1 METRVHD
8 AFAHRNAKPR
18 LGSALFLYPERVRAG
33 RLWRNSKV
41 KPPGC
46 RSLLTLNL
54 MEPNQRLVSLDAFR
68 GTIMLFMASSGFGI
82 LQMAKLHPDSAWASA
97 VPYISHVEWAGCA
110 PWDLIQPA
118 FMFMVGMACALSYT
132 RRKREGQSFFGMTG
146 HAITRAILLVALGVL
161 LSTRSSGSQTTFV
174 FTNVLAQI
182 GLGYLF
188 LVLLARLGWEY
199 CVSAILV
206 ICVGYWYYFYSHAIP
221 ADASM
226 VAAGSEGALDGVMRP
241 WSIYINAAAEFDRW
255 FLNLFPRAEPWVN
268 HRGGYATLNF
278 IPSLATMLG
287 GAVAGHYLRGNP
299 AHPGK
304 KGLWIFV
311 VGLICI
317 AVGLGLDFTVCPIVK
332 RIWTPSWVFFS
343 GGWVLLMLALFVWV
357 IDAAGWKKVVFPLVV
372 VGMNSLTIYLLHSF
386 CQSAIRKGILGHFGV
401 YLKGNPYLPL
411 IEYGGMLFVLW
422 LVCFWL
428 YRQRAFLRL

>member
-1 METRVHD
+1 MKSLETRFRGCQTPLRR
-8 AFAHRNAKPR
+8 APGLPR
-18 LGSALFLYPERVRAG
+18 LNDQTELESWDLHRPFELI
-33 RLWRNSKV
+33 
-41 KPPGC
+41 
-46 RSLLTLNL
+46 LNP

-82 LQMAKLHPDSAWASA
+82 HQMAKANPGTVWSDLIPH
-97 VPYISHVEWAGCA
+97 ISHAEWQGCA

-132 RRKREGQSFFGMTG
+132 RRKREGQSFFGMSG
-146 HAITRAILLVALGVL
+146 HMLSRALLLVVLGVI
-161 LSTRSSGSQTTFV
+161 LSTRSTVDQTTFV

-182 GLGYLF
+182 GLGYIF
-188 LVLLARLGWEY
+188 LVPLARLGWEY

-206 ICVGYWYYFYSHAIP
+206 ICVGYWYYFYSHPISVDP
-221 ADASM
+221 AVLGAS
-226 VAAGSEGALDGVMRP
+226 AEGLLDGVMRP
-241 WSIYINAAAEFDRW
+241 WSIHINAAADFDRW
-255 FLNLFPRAEPWVN
+255 FLNLLPRAEPWVN
-268 HRGGYATLNF
+268 HSGGYVTLNF

-287 GAVAGHYLRGNP
+287 GAVAGEYLRNSP

-317 AVGLGLDFTVCPIVK
+317 GIGLALGFTVCPIVK

-343 GGWVLLMLALFVWV
+343 GGWVLMLLALFVWV
-357 IDAAGWKKVVFPLVV
+357 VDAAGWKKLVFPLVV

-386 CQSAIRKGILGHFGV
+386 CQSSIRRGVLAHFGV
-401 YLKGNPYLPL
+401 YLKDNPYLPL
-411 IEYGGMLFVLW
+411 IEYLGMLFVLW
-422 LVCFWL
+422 LVCLWL

>member
-1 METRVHD
+1 MDH
-8 AFAHRNAKPR
+8 P
-18 LGSALFLYPERVRAG
+18 
-33 RLWRNSKV
+33 
-41 KPPGC
+41 
-46 RSLLTLNL
+46 
-54 MEPNQRLVSLDAFR
+54 QRLVSLDAYR

-82 LQMAKLHPDSAWASA
+82 LQMAKARPGSVWSDL
-97 VPYISHVEWAGCA
+97 VPYLSHKEWVGCA

-118 FMFMVGMACALSYT
+118 FMFMVGMACAISYT

-146 HAITRAILLVALGVL
+146 HAITRAFLLVALGVI
-161 LSTRSSGSQTTFV
+161 LSTRSSGTQTNFV
-174 FTNVLAQI
+174 FTNVLSQI

-188 LVLLARLGWEY
+188 LVILARLGWEF

-206 ICVGYWYYFYSHAIP
+206 ICVGYWYYFYSHALPTDLP
-221 ADASM
+221 ALQGQG
-226 VAAGSEGALDGVMRP
+226 AGILDGVMRP
-241 WSIYINAAAEFDRW
+241 WSIHINAAAEFDRW
-255 FLNLFPRAEPWVN
+255 FLNLLPRAEPWVN
-268 HRGGYATLNF
+268 HPGGYATLNF

-287 GAVAGHYLRGNP
+287 GAAAGEYLIKNP

-311 VGLICI
+311 IGLICI
-317 AVGLGLDFTVCPIVK
+317 AIGLGLGYTVCPIVK

-343 GGWVLLMLALFVWV
+343 GGWVLLMLSLFVWV
-357 IDAAGWKKVVFPLVV
+357 IDAAGWKKPVFPLVV

-386 CQSAIRKGILGHFGV
+386 CHSSIQRGILSHFGV

-411 IEYGGMLFVLW
+411 IEYGGMLLVLW
-422 LVCFWL
+422 MICFWL